1 MMVKASRLHLTNV
14 AKVFLWAIAIS
25 HLCAG
30 GIILLSAIAIF
41 TFSNWD
47 GYICGALG
55 ILTTTNSIGL
65 FWRGRI
71 FAITQGCAAAL
82 ITAFLFYAQG
92 WTMGVRVF
100 FLTILLTS
108 VLAYWLMLQST
119 RTTNSTVEN
128 NHI

>member
-1 MMVKASRLHLTNV
+1 MMVKASRLQLTNV
-14 AKVFLWAIAIS
+14 AKVFLWAIATS
-25 HLCAG
+25 HLFAG

-41 TFSNWD
+41 TFSTWD
-47 GYICGALG
+47 GYI
-55 ILTTTNSIGL
+55 NSIGL

-71 FAITQGCAAAL
+71 FAIIQGCAAAL
-82 ITAFLFYAQG
+82 ITTFVFYAQG

-108 VLAYWLMLQST
+108 ILAYWLMLQST
-119 RTTNSTVEN
+119 RTTNNTIVN